1 MAIQWLLDDPLARV
15 PGESQRANRALRE
28 YAQQP
33 AGQRSARRLAAE
45 FRTRAVSSGSAQL
58 PPSQSYTTIERW
70 SFQNEW
76 QARVARYDTLEAERF
91 RQARAAA
98 DAVEIAK
105 WAQRRQ
111 EIREREWTQ
120 AQSLSERA
128 TAMMRTP
135 LFRTETE
142 DGRNVIMPARWDWA
156 DVPRIADTASKLA
169 RLAAEMPTSRD
180 RHEFEDMTDADVAD
194 TLASEIA
201 DLIELEPGG
210 ETAEPGPGADQGPG
224 AGDRGGEDPLPPV
237 A

>member
-15 PGESQRANRALRE
+15 PGESQRANSALRE

-33 AGQRSARRLAAE
+33 AGQRSQRRLLQE
-45 FRTRAVSSGSAQL
+45 FIRRASGGDPAQR
-58 PPSQSYTTIERW
+58 PPTTSKLTLISW
-70 SFQNEW
+70 SLRDEW

-105 WAQRRQ
+105 WAARRQ
-111 EIREREWTQ
+111 EIREREWAQ

-201 DLIELEPGG
+201 DLIESEPGG
-210 ETAEPGPGADQGPG
+210 ETAEPGPDADQGPG
-224 AGDRGGEDPLPPV
+224 AGDRGGDGPLPPV